1 MIKKTFLNIVNV
13 LSVLLILGAIMILL
27 TVVMTKSGEA
37 PNIFGYSV
45 FRVLSGSMEPAIRT
59 DSLVVVQR
67 TEAENIREGDVISFY
82 SRDPSLEGF
91 VNTHRVVGVE
101 NSNGEITFTTRGD
114 ANQIADRYPVT
125 SKDLIGKVVFVSL
138 FLGKFV
144 RLLSNPLI
152 FLPLIV
158 IPLAVILLSNLI
170 RTIKVTRK
178 LVREEEEAAIR
189 EALEEIKS
197 RKKEE

>member
-91 VNTHRVVGVE
+91 VNTHRVVDVE

>member
-1 MIKKTFLNIVNV
+1 MIKKILLNIVNV

-101 NSNGEITFTTRGD
+101 NSNGEIIFTTRGD

-125 SKDLIGKVVFVSL
+125 SEDLIGKVVFVSL

-170 RTIKVTRK
+170 RTVKVTRK

-189 EALEEIKS
+189 EALKELKS

>member
-189 EALEEIKS
+189 EALKEIKS

>member
-1 MIKKTFLNIVNV
+1 MIKKTILTIANA
-13 LSVLLILGAIMILL
+13 LSVLLILGAIIILL

-59 DSLVVVQR
+59 DSLVLVKR
-67 TEAENIREGDVISFY
+67 TEAENIREGDMISFY
-82 SRDPSLEGF
+82 SQDPSLEGF
-91 VNTHRVVGVE
+91 VNTHRVVAVE
-101 NSNGEITFTTRGD
+101 NSNGDISFTTKGD
-114 ANQIADRYPVT
+114 ANQIADRYPVA

-138 FLGKFV
+138 LLGKFV

-158 IPLAVILLSNLI
+158 LPLAVILLSNLI

-178 LVREEEEAAIR
+178 IVREEEEAAIR

-197 RKKEE
+197 RKKDE